1 MWGGED
7 TIIERNPRAHS
18 SFLNIISFYIPLI
31 IYLLY
36 IYIIFSQ
43 KKYATSDGHNK
54 DYFWHL
60 GNFILV
66 RNNKKTL

>member
-1 MWGGED
+1 MMWGGED

-36 IYIIFSQ
+36 IFIIFSQ
-43 KKYATSDGHNK
+43 KNMPPLTGTIKIIFGT
-54 DYFWHL
+54 L
-60 GNFILV
+60 VILF
-66 RNNKKTL
+66 